1 MADSTL
7 VQFLGGTDNASP
19 SGTTAADSHRRQIE
33 TFFSGGAITAGDWV
47 AYDLTRTASDKA
59 LYVVPSPAA
68 AGNGTVVG
76 VALDTVTG
84 ADTRVRVVISGY
96 VQSANVTTGTAAGAA
111 IALSGTAG
119 RAIAAAY
126 IGNGSGAASI
136 PLPAVCGVALTLAAG
151 NVAEVM
157 VYKTF

>member
-19 SGTTAADSHRRQIE
+19 SGTTAADSNRRQTE
-33 TFFSGGAITAGDWV
+33 AFFAGGAITLGDWV
-47 AYDLTRTASDKA
+47 AFDLSRTGSDKA
-59 LYVVPSPAA
+59 LYVVQSPAA

-76 VALDTVTG
+76 VALNTAAANGKVQ
-84 ADTRVRVVISGY
+84 VVISGY
-96 VQSANVTTGTAAGAA
+96 VAAANVTTGTAAGAA

-119 RAIAAAY
+119 RAVAASY
-126 IGNGSGAASI
+126 VGDGSGAASI
-136 PLPAVCGVALTLAAG
+136 PLPGICGVALTLASG